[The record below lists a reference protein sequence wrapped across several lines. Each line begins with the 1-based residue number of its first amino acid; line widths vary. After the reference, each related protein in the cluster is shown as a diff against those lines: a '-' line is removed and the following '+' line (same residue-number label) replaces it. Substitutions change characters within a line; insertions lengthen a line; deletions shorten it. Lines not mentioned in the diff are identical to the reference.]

1 MHLLI
6 FPSSYWYLPCLITGS
21 AHVCLYCTN
30 EFHHALFY
38 MRKKFLGGIQYY
50 NICQGSSTSNGM
62 DTRGSHFVCLYT
74 AKFLSLDHLTA
85 VTVTVEIQDCA
96 HRDTGCRPMHHCN
109 LMHKSPF
116 SVYSSPSTSERH
128 HWTTPH
134 CTVFPGPAPPTPDV
148 ALPTSNVAPPLS
160 TTQPTTAS
168 RCVQLQ
174 QLDTFLFSI
183 ES

>member
-1 MHLLI
+1 M
-6 FPSSYWYLPCLITGS
+6 
-21 AHVCLYCTN
+21 
-30 EFHHALFY
+30 
-38 MRKKFLGGIQYY
+38 
-50 NICQGSSTSNGM
+50 
-62 DTRGSHFVCLYT
+62 CLYT
-74 AKFLSLDHLTA
+74 AMFLSLDYLTA
-85 VTVTVEIQDCA
+85 VTVTIEIYAHA

-109 LMHKSPF
+109 CIHKSPF
-116 SVYSSPSTSERH
+116 PVYNSPSTSERH

-160 TTQPTTAS
+160 ATQPTTAS

-183 ES
+183 YRILIYYSCNHTSRESNGPMLRVKIQTFQPNPGPLQ